1 MKLELCKGN
10 EFTRSIVWKK
20 MCQEFQLEKQVT
32 YNCLGHCGACF
43 TQSLALINSK
53 LHAADTPKELA
64 IILRG
69 ELLPESAGD

>member
-1 MKLELCKGN
+1 
-10 EFTRSIVWKK
+10 